1 MAGTFIDTE
10 QSLLTVIVVVTV
22 DPDRQEAFLER
33 LEEMI
38 ETFTRHQPG
47 FVSSAVH
54 ASEDGGM
61 VVNYSQWS
69 DEASFCAFRDH
80 PEGERHI
87 AELQE
92 ICDSMDARIMPP
104 RFIYASE
111 RVG

>member
-1 MAGTFIDTE
+1 MTKTFIDIE
-10 QSLLTVIVVVTV
+10 QSLLTVIVAVTV
-22 DPDRQEAFLER
+22 DPKRQDVFLGR

-38 ETFTRHQPG
+38 GTFTRHQPG

-61 VVNYSQWS
+61 VINYSQWR
-69 DEASFCAFRDH
+69 DRDSFDAFRDH

-87 AELQE
+87 AELQR
-92 ICDSMDARIMPP
+92 ICESMDARIMPP

-111 RVG
+111 N